1 VDYMIL
7 QFKGTSFHHK
17 PVKARNLKICS
28 SKEKGYI
35 RQKNNCRNME
45 INTIRE
51 RRKRKLDDAQLSLI
65 EHLKSV
71 KTTNEFPSLRE
82 LVFQSIA
89 KNIESWITAE
99 VENKDQNYESP
110 FECL

>member
-1 VDYMIL
+1 
-7 QFKGTSFHHK
+7 
-17 PVKARNLKICS
+17 
-28 SKEKGYI
+28 
-35 RQKNNCRNME
+35 ME

-71 KTTNEFPSLRE
+71 KTTSEFPSLRE
-82 LVFQSIA
+82 LVIESIA

-99 VENKDQNYESP
+99 VENEDQTYESP
-110 FECL
+110 FECLCKLLLLDILSL